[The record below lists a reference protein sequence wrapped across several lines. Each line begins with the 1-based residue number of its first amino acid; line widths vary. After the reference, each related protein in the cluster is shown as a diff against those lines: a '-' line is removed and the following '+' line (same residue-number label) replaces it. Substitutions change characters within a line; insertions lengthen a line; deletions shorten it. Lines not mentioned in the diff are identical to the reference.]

1 MNNNIGIII
10 RREYIERVSKK
21 SFIITTL
28 LMPIIML
35 LLSAA
40 PALIMGLNTSE
51 TKAIVVIDNS
61 GEILPLIES
70 NTTAEFT
77 STDLSLDT
85 LMKKETV
92 DGILVIEKDIIS
104 HPENLR
110 LYTRDAASTEL
121 TNNIENQ
128 VERIVEQKRIKAYNI
143 DGLTKIL
150 KDVQVNVTL
159 PTSRITDTNE
169 TTESSNTLSS
179 IMGIGMAFI
188 LYMFL
193 MMYGQMV
200 MTSIIEEKNNRVLE
214 IMVSSVKPSHLMMGK
229 IVGVGLVAVTQV
241 ILWGVLLTA
250 ISAFVMPALLPEAVT
265 ADLSAY
271 NAGTLEAAAATT
283 DMELVKALASL
294 GSAWYIISI
303 FGYMLLFLIGGFLFY
318 AAINAAFGS
327 AVDNIQDA
335 GQLQMFVVIPII
347 IGLVFGMSVIADP
360 SSPMAMWLSF
370 IPFTSPM
377 VMMARIP
384 FDIPIWQ
391 VVTSLIILYISF
403 IVTVWLAAKIYRVG
417 IFMYG
422 KKPNLKE
429 LIRWARYK

>member
-1 MNNNIGIII
+1 MRNNIGIII

-40 PALIMGLNTSE
+40 PALIMELNTSE
-51 TKAIVVIDNS
+51 TKSIVVIDNS
-61 GEILPLIES
+61 GEILPLIE
-70 NTTAEFT
+70 NNATAKFT
-77 STDLSLDT
+77 STDQPLDT

-92 DGILVIEKDIIS
+92 DGILVIEKDIVT

-121 TNNIENQ
+121 TNNIQNQ

-143 DGLTKIL
+143 EGLTKIL
-150 KDVQVNVTL
+150 KDVEVNVTL
-159 PTSRITDTNE
+159 PTSRITDSNE
-169 TTESSNTLSS
+169 TTESSNMLSS

-188 LYMFL
+188 LYIFL

-214 IMVSSVKPSHLMMGK
+214 LMVSSVKPSQLMMGK
-229 IVGVGLVAVTQV
+229 IIGVGLVAVTQV
-241 ILWGVLLTA
+241 ILWCALLTA
-250 ISAFVMPALLPEAVT
+250 ISAFVMPAMLPDAVT

-271 NAGTLEAAAATT
+271 NAGTLEAATATT
-283 DMELVKALASL
+283 DMELVKALSSL
-294 GSAWYIISI
+294 GSVWYIISI
-303 FGYMLLFLIGGFLFY
+303 FAYILLFLVGGFLLY

-335 GQLQMFVVIPII
+335 GQLQVFVVIPII
-347 IGLVFGMSVIADP
+347 IGLVFSMSVIADP
-360 SSPMAMWLSF
+360 SSPLAIWLSF

-384 FDIPIWQ
+384 FDIPTWQ
-391 VVTSLIILYISF
+391 IVTSLVILYASF
-403 IVTVWLAAKIYRVG
+403 LITVWIAAKIYRVG

>member
-70 NTTAEFT
+70 NATAEFT

-104 HPENLR
+104 RPENLR

-250 ISAFVMPALLPEAVT
+250 ISAFVMPAMLPDTVM

-271 NAGTLEAAAATT
+271 NAGTLEAAAAST
-283 DMELVKALASL
+283 DMELVKALSSL
-294 GSAWYIISI
+294 GSVWYIISI

-384 FDIPIWQ
+384 FDIPVWQ

>member
-1 MNNNIGIII
+1 MSNNIGIII

-40 PALIMGLNTSE
+40 PALIMELNTSE
-51 TKAIVVIDNS
+51 TKSIVVIDNS
-61 GEILPLIES
+61 GEILPLIEDS
-70 NTTAEFT
+70 PTAKFT
-77 STDLSLDT
+77 STDLALDT
-85 LMKKETV
+85 LMKKDAV
-92 DGILVIEKDIIS
+92 DGILVIERDIIT
-104 HPENLR
+104 HPEKLR
-110 LYTRDAASTEL
+110 LYTREAASTEL
-121 TNNIENQ
+121 TNTIENQ

-143 DGLTKIL
+143 QGLDKIL
-150 KDVQVNVTL
+150 KDVEVNVTL
-159 PTSRITDTNE
+159 PTSRITDSNE
-169 TTESSNTLSS
+169 TTESSNMLSS

-188 LYMFL
+188 LYL
-193 MMYGQMV
+193 LLIMYGQMV

-214 IMVSSVKPSHLMMGK
+214 IMVSSVKPSQLMMGK
-229 IVGVGLVAVTQV
+229 IIGVGLVAVTQV
-241 ILWGVLLTA
+241 VLWCVLLTA
-250 ISAFVMPALLPEAVT
+250 ISAFVMPALLPDAIT

-271 NAGTLEAAAATT
+271 NAGTLEAATATT
-283 DMELVKALASL
+283 NMELLKALSSL
-294 GSAWYIISI
+294 GSVWYIISI
-303 FGYMLLFLIGGFLFY
+303 FAYILLFLVGGFLLY

-335 GQLQMFVVIPII
+335 GQLQIFVVIPII
-347 IGLVFGMSVIADP
+347 IGLVFSMSVIADP
-360 SSPMAMWLSF
+360 SSPMAVWLSF

-384 FDIPIWQ
+384 FDIPTWQ
-391 VVTSLIILYISF
+391 IVTSLVILYASF
-403 IVTVWLAAKIYRVG
+403 LFMVWLAAKIYRVG

-422 KKPNLKE
+422 KKPDLKE